1 MLHLLTLVLLGYKF
15 ESAVTEHRKNQR
27 FNLRLPF
34 QIVNSGTNIKTSG
47 ETKNVSSSGVLF
59 TSKDRVPIG
68 DPIEYVITFP
78 KPPGSRNSVR
88 LKCVGK
94 VLRQGPESAFA
105 ATLERYE
112 FVRQAT

>member
-1 MLHLLTLVLLGYKF
+1 MLRLLTLVLLGYKF

-78 KPPGSRNSVR
+78 KAPGSRSSVR

-112 FVRQAT
+112 FVRNSA

>member
-1 MLHLLTLVLLGYKF
+1 MN
-15 ESAVTEHRKNQR
+15 EQRKNQR

-34 QIVNSGTNIKTSG
+34 QILSSGTNIRTTG

-59 TSKDRVPIG
+59 TSKDRVPVG

-78 KPPGSRNSVR
+78 KAPGSRSEVR

-94 VLRQGPESAFA
+94 VLREDTESGFA

-112 FVRQAT
+112 FVRQLA